1 MNQKINNYSFA
12 ELREQLIN
20 EEIETLREA
29 GLLDPDTIAHLES
42 FREHYKPNSRQ
53 HYDKQAKAE
62 EYYNTEYYVERVRR
76 QVGENLSKA
85 VKTGNLAVVEHAT
98 GLADGNT
105 VNVADWREYER
116 VKDLWRQNPR
126 VTDLTNAIFQ
136 CILLSSQIPPTGR
149 GKTATMYWL
158 TEVAQTV
165 YPDINILSNN
175 PNDPFETTP
184 ESWDG
189 VEYWIRN
196 TAGWKLLLIDEAAQF
211 LQYDDQKSGKSVSKM
226 LKLLRHNDCHLMMVG
241 HTGRDIPADIRR
253 QVFVADK
260 TSKTTADLGY
270 GVEQGSDDRMQVAD
284 TVMQLNGIPMT
295 SVDYGGKGNP
305 AVDIDFDDESLSS
318 DVVESVDVAEFEGV
332 VEQINDFTEELEDL
346 EEEKREI
353 ARMLYNEHG
362 YSYDAIGEI
371 AGVSGESV
379 RNWME

>member
-1 MNQKINNYSFA
+1 MNYSFA

-42 FREHYKPNSRQ
+42 FREHYTPETRQ

-98 GLADGNT
+98 GLADGDT
-105 VNVADWREYER
+105 VNVADWRQYER
-116 VKDLWRQNPR
+116 VKDLFRQNPR
-126 VTDLTNAIFQ
+126 VSDLSNAIFQ
-136 CILLSSQIPPTGR
+136 CVLFSSEIPPTGR
-149 GKTATMYWL
+149 GKTASMYWL
-158 TEVAQTV
+158 VEVAQTV
-165 YPDINILSNN
+165 YPDISVISNN

-196 TAGWKLLLIDEAAQF
+196 TKGWKLLLIDEAAQF
-211 LQYDDQKSGKSVSKM
+211 LQYADQTSGKSVSKM

-253 QVFVADK
+253 QVFVMDK
-260 TSKTTADLGY
+260 TSKQQADLGY
-270 GVEQGSDDRMQVAD
+270 GVEQGKDDRMQVAD
-284 TVMQLNGIPMT
+284 TLMQLDGIPMT
-295 SVDYGGKGNP
+295 SIDYGGKGNP
-305 AVDIDFDDESLSS
+305 AVDIDFGDEGVS
-318 DVVESVDVAEFEGV
+318 DGVVEDVDVAEFEQTV
-332 VEQINDFTEELEDL
+332 KDIEEHTAKIEDL

-353 ARMLYNEHG
+353 ARMLYNKHG